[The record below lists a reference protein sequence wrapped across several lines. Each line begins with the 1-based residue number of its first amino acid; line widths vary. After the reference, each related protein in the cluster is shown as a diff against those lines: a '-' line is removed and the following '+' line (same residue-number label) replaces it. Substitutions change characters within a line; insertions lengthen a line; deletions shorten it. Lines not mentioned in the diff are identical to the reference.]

1 MNDLLG
7 NRPFFIDPAAP
18 DLIVSYLQFL
28 ADLGRSLA
36 KKPLPELTLDPPKGR
51 VNDEEELTLDPFEGR
66 MKGAYSLIANLFAAI
81 VEGRD
86 FVLDEHAGSQ
96 RGALLTRLNQ
106 SQRGG
111 MTVRSSLST
120 AWNTYDGEAL
130 PNRILSSPSRITL
143 YTSGT
148 TGTPKP
154 ITQSLTNL
162 TRAVQI
168 SPKHENDVWGLTY
181 QPTKIAALQVL
192 LQAVCNNNTIVNLSG
207 LPAADARHAIRR
219 YRITHLSATPTYY
232 RLLAANLEPFSDIK
246 AVTVGGE
253 VCDASL
259 RKRLEQLF
267 PNARFRNVYA
277 SSELGTLLHSS
288 DDCFVVPDSLRHAV
302 RVQEGRLWI
311 HKDHVAVNLQA
322 QCENE
327 FWDSGDEVELLQ
339 ENPLRFRITGRRTD
353 WINVGGVK
361 INPHD
366 VEHALNQIPGIL
378 DARVFGVA
386 NSVTGQLVAAEI
398 TLASTRD
405 AALGEPMNVAVI
417 RAHLHGKL
425 PHHAI
430 PRIIHF
436 REGLAVST
444 SGKKE
449 RMN

>member
-1 MNDLLG
+1 MNDLTE
-7 NRPFFIDPAAP
+7 NRPFFVDPAAP
-18 DLIVSYLQFL
+18 VETVSYRQFL
-28 ADLGRSLA
+28 AELGIRLVA
-36 KKPLPELTLDPPKGR
+36 EALPELALDPPKGR
-51 VNDEEELTLDPFEGR
+51 VKDEGELPLAPPRGWGEDELGPHTGR
-66 MKGAYSLIANLFAAI
+66 VDGAYGLIADLFAAI
-81 VEGRD
+81 VSGRD
-86 FVLDEHAGSQ
+86 FLLDEQSA
-96 RGALLTRLNQ
+96 TRAADVPN
-106 SQRGG
+106 S
-111 MTVRSSLST
+111 SSLASSLV
-120 AWNTYDGEAL
+120 TYDGEAL

-143 YTSGT
+143 FTSGT

-154 ITQSLTNL
+154 ITQSLSNL
-162 TRAVQI
+162 ARAVQI
-168 SPKHENDVWGLTY
+168 SPKHENDVWGLAY

-192 LQAVCNNNTIVNLSG
+192 LQAICNNNTIVNLYG
-207 LPAADARHAIRR
+207 LPPADARQAIRH

-232 RLLAANLEPFSDIK
+232 RLLAADLIPFPDVQ

-253 VCDASL
+253 VCDSSL
-259 RKRLEQLF
+259 RRRLERLF

-277 SSELGTLLHSS
+277 SSELGTLMHSS

-311 HKDHVAVNLQA
+311 HKDHVAVNLHD
-322 QCENE
+322 QCKKE

-339 ENPLRFRITGRRTD
+339 ENPLHIRITGRRTD
-353 WINVGGVK
+353 WINVGGMK

-398 TLASTRD
+398 TLAPTHD
-405 AALGEPMNVAVI
+405 AASSEPMNVAAI
-417 RAHLHGKL
+417 RGHLQGKL
-425 PHHAI
+425 PPHAI

-449 RMN
+449 RTS